1 MSPKDDDEKSDED
14 KIEHMKS
21 ENSEEYVKQDKKYVK
36 FAEEE
41 ITEGTKELTS
51 HRTYEPSDF

>member
-14 KIEHMKS
+14 KIELMKS
-21 ENSEEYVKQDKKYVK
+21 ENSEKYVKQDKKYVK

>member
-1 MSPKDDDEKSDED
+1 
-14 KIEHMKS
+14 MKS

-51 HRTYEPSDF
+51 HRTYEQSDF